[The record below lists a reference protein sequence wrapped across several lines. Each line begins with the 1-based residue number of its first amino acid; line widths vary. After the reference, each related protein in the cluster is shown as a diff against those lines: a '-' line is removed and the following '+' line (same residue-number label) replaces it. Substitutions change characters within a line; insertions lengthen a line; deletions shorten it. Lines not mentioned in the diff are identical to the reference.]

1 MRTDVRTYAGGDTT
15 VERMALEAGALG
27 YGAIVSVGGPPMT
40 CGSVRVI
47 PGVYVA
53 AEKQNQALAAVRRAA
68 EGTFVT
74 VRLGEQGFNRAA
86 AGFAGVHALSGV
98 YRCRRNSFDHV
109 AARTA
114 ADRGV
119 AVELVLAPLVRER
132 GGLRQAALRRYAD
145 VLVLQARYGF
155 PLVLGSG
162 ARSCLDLRAPRAA
175 HALCRLFGLDAD
187 GVEAALTGVEAL
199 MSPALP
205 VRVVE

>member
-40 CGSVRVI
+40 CGAVRVI

-53 AEKQNQALAAVRRAA
+53 AEKQNQALAAVRRAP
-68 EGTFVT
+68 EGAFVT

-86 AGFAGVHALSGV
+86 AGFPGVHALSGV
-98 YRCRRNSFDHV
+98 HRCRRNSFDHV

-114 ADRGV
+114 AERGV
-119 AVELVLAPLVRER
+119 AIELVLAPLVRER

-145 VLVLQARYGF
+145 VLVLQHAVRLSARAR
-155 PLVLGSG
+155 LGG
-162 ARSCLDLRAPRAA
+162 AILPRSPGAPCGRTPSAGSSA
-175 HALCRLFGLDAD
+175 WTRTVSRPRSRG
-187 GVEAALTGVEAL
+187 
-199 MSPALP
+199 SKP
-205 VRVVE
+205 